1 MTHSKL
7 TFLAAATVAA
17 AAVALVPQAAAAAST
32 GETCAA
38 AGGSAVYLVAESV
51 RTADSPTGGPTAG
64 FPIEGTEIDTTIAE
78 TVAAGAQLSFP
89 DGFDQTTFPE
99 TILIGGWATLSFERC
114 GTAAPIDEQVD
125 LSDNPEYRPPFPVG
139 APPAGNTSAAPVD
152 TTAPVAAPTDTTM
165 PAPVDTAPPLP
176 APTMPAPVEPAPTV
190 PAPTIPAPTM
200 PTPVDTGVAVPP
212 PTRPTAGEEAGSE
225 GTAVP
230 LLATGGVAGAA
241 GAVMFVLRNRRTRR
255 P

>member
-1 MTHSKL
+1 MTTHKL
-7 TFLAAATVAA
+7 IVLATATVAA
-17 AAVALVPQAAAAAST
+17 AAVALVPQVAAADTGESCAST
-32 GETCAA
+32 
-38 AGGSAVYLVAESV
+38 GGSAVYLVAESI
-51 RTADSPTGGPTAG
+51 RTEDDPTGGPMAA
-64 FPIEGTEIDTTIAE
+64 FPVEGTEIDTTIAE
-78 TVAAGAQLSFP
+78 TVAAGGQLSFP

-99 TILIGGWATLSFERC
+99 TIVIGSWATLYFDRC

-152 TTAPVAAPTDTTM
+152 TTAPVAAPVDTTM
-165 PAPVDTAPPLP
+165 PAPVDKAPPQP

-190 PAPTIPAPTM
+190 PAPTVPAPTM

-255 P
+255 A